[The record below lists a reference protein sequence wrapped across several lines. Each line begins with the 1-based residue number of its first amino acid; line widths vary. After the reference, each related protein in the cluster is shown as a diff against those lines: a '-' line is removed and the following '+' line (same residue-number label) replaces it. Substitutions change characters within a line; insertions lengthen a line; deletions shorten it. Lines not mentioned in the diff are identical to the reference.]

1 MYMYDVGWLFFI
13 FHPATRP
20 SVQIS
25 DGGATPTL
33 EQNYTLT
40 CNVSG
45 ASVTTYQWRKNGTM
59 LSETGPTLSLSPLGV
74 SDAGR
79 YTCEIT
85 VNSMVDSSDVD
96 VIIMGKVEMCV
107 CVCI

>member
-1 MYMYDVGWLFFI
+1 
-13 FHPATRP
+13 
-20 SVQIS
+20 
-25 DGGATPTL
+25 
-33 EQNYTLT
+33 
-40 CNVSG
+40 
-45 ASVTTYQWRKNGTM
+45 M